1 MKKNLLLFFTALCLY
16 TLPVKAQYLTSS
28 QSSQAVE
35 KVLEN
40 IISQNG
46 IAEVLILVD
55 NDLNSKLLEDIGVV
69 VQTKAGKVWTALV
82 PVNKMQELLKVKGVL
97 MVESPSKFQSMRLKM
112 DSARISMQ
120 TNKIEQA
127 QSLPMAYSGKGVVI
141 GVVDIGFD
149 TRHPAFYFKDST
161 TTRISRI
168 WQQNYNDG
176 PAPEGFSYGTE
187 RKGEE
192 VFNDLDLHG
201 SHGTHVASIAAGSG
215 IGSPNLK
222 FKGVAPDAEL
232 VFVSIKYYD
241 STLPGSALSD
251 YLIANAAIID
261 AYAYIFNYAKSVGKP
276 AVINLSWGMHTGPH
290 DGTSLFDLA
299 TNALVKEGNILVGAA
314 GNEGTNNMHF
324 DAMLQNDTV
333 STLCIENQRN
343 NNSNEEVYVDIWGS
357 GNSKFSLSV
366 TILDTFGNIVHQ
378 SPYTAT
384 EQADNK
390 EFVFAVQGGDFKINK
405 HITPI
410 YVPNNKP
417 NVLLWVQN
425 PNPRL
430 YVIQLN
436 ITSSY
441 SQIHAWNSGGIYRY
455 TSGSFRNR
463 IGNLDLS
470 SSLVSGNTRYT
481 VGENGGTSKS
491 VVTVGSYTA
500 KNFYVG
506 IFGDTFNDR
515 NYSSIGQI
523 TPFSSRGPTADG
535 RIKPDILAPGMDVAA
550 AIYLQQ
556 YPGWAWNRL
565 VSLEP
570 FKNDSFAYGVFSG
583 TSMASPQVTGVVAL
597 MLQANPALTPAQIIH
612 IIKQT
617 AIVDAATG
625 NVPNTNAG
633 NGKINAY
640 EAVKEALRVV
650 SSKGL
655 QVKHEVL
662 VYPNPA
668 QTRINIESD
677 SEIKQIELLDI
688 QGRGLRKFAIEPSLK
703 QVLDVSGVGKGI
715 YLLKVDGT
723 VYRLLLD

>member
-1 MKKNLLLFFTALCLY
+1 MKKRLLLIFIALFVY
-16 TLPVKAQYLTSS
+16 AVPASAQYLSS
-28 QSSQAVE
+28 NQSSNAVE
-35 KVLEN
+35 VVLKN
-40 IISQNG
+40 IISENG
-46 IAEVLILVD
+46 ITEVLILVD
-55 NDLNSKLLEDIGVV
+55 NEINSSALQGMGIK

-82 PVNKMQELLKVKGVL
+82 PVNKMEELLKVKGVL
-97 MVESPSKFQSMRLKM
+97 MVESPSKFHSTRMKM

-127 QSLPMAYSGKGVVI
+127 QNLPLAYSGKGVVI
-141 GVVDIGFD
+141 GIVDIGFD
-149 TRHPAFYFKDST
+149 TRHPAFYAKDSSN
-161 TTRISRI
+161 TRISRI
-168 WQQNYNDG
+168 WQQNFNDG
-176 PAPEGFSYGTE
+176 PAPEGYNYGTE

-192 VFNDLDLHG
+192 VFKDLDLHG

-215 IGSPNLK
+215 IGSPDLK
-222 FKGVAPDAEL
+222 YKGVASDAEL

-324 DAMLQNDTV
+324 ESLIQNDTV

-343 NNSNEEVYVDIWGS
+343 NYPSEEVYVDIWGS
-357 GNSKFSLSV
+357 GNSEFSLSV
-366 TILDTFGNIVHQ
+366 SIVDTFGNIIYQ
-378 SPYTAT
+378 SPYTSSRI
-384 EQADNK
+384 ADNK
-390 EFVFAVQGGDFKINK
+390 EFIFSVQGGEVKINK
-405 HITPI
+405 HLTPL
-410 YVPNNKP
+410 YLPNNKP

-425 PNPRL
+425 PNPKL
-430 YVIQLN
+430 YAIQLN
-436 ITSSY
+436 LTSSF

-455 TSGSFRNR
+455 TSGSFRNK

-470 SSLVSGNTRYT
+470 NTLKSGNSRYT

-491 VVTVGSYTA
+491 VITVGSYTA

-565 VSLEP
+565 VSFEP

-583 TSMASPQVTGVVAL
+583 TSMASPQVAGVVAL

-612 IIKQT
+612 ILKQT
-617 AIVDAATG
+617 AIIDAATG

-650 SSKGL
+650 SSRGL

-668 QTRINIESD
+668 QTWINIESER
-677 SEIKQIELLDI
+677 EIMQIELLDI
-688 QGRGLRKFAIEPSLK
+688 QGREIRRFDTKPSHKQSLNVMGLA
-703 QVLDVSGVGKGI
+703 KGL
-715 YLLKVDGT
+715 YLLKVDQSI
-723 VYRLLLD
+723 YRILLD